1 MVQRSVEMLLP
12 HYPFLAIAACMD
24 LGDQSLGTLT
34 FMIYILMQHFCIFCY
49 R

>member
-1 MVQRSVEMLLP
+1 MVQRSVEVLLP

-24 LGDQSLGTLT
+24 LGALGTLT